1 MIYNRIEAGQLL
13 AEKLLALDIK
23 EPLVLA
29 VPRGGVIVGHE
40 IANKLRCKLDIIISK
55 KITPP
60 DNPEFGIGA
69 ITYDGTL
76 YKGEYWNYY
85 SDNTK
90 FDDEVTKKRKE
101 VKRRLEEYRGTTDY
115 KLEKSAV
122 ILVDDGI
129 ATGSTVFAILDWL
142 FNQKSKKILL
152 AIPVIPASTYRI
164 LEKKI
169 SPIITLEIPTEFS
182 AVGQFYEQFDQ
193 VSDKEVKEILL
204 AYK

>member
-1 MIYNRIEAGQLL
+1 MIRDRIEAGQLL

-40 IANKLRCKLDIIISK
+40 IAIKLRCKLDIIISK

-90 FDDEVTKKRKE
+90 FDDEITKKIKE

-115 KLEKSAV
+115 KLEENAV

-169 SPIITLEIPTEFS
+169 SSIITLEIPTEFS

-193 VSDKEVKEILL
+193 VSDQEVKEILL

>member
-1 MIYNRIEAGQLL
+1 MIRDRIEAGQLL

-90 FDDEVTKKRKE
+90 FDDEITKKIKE

-115 KLEKSAV
+115 EFEKNAV

-152 AIPVIPASTYRI
+152 AMPVIPASTYRI

-169 SPIITLEIPTEFS
+169 SSIVTLEIPTEFS

-193 VSDKEVKEILL
+193 VSDQEVKEILL

>member
-1 MIYNRIEAGQLL
+1 MIRDRIEAGQLL

-90 FDDEVTKKRKE
+90 FDDEITKKIKE

-115 KLEKSAV
+115 KLEENAV

-193 VSDKEVKEILL
+193 VSDQEVKEILL

>member
-1 MIYNRIEAGQLL
+1 MIRDRIEAGQLL

-40 IANKLRCKLDIIISK
+40 IANKLRCKLDIVISK

-90 FDDEVTKKRKE
+90 FDDEIAKKRKE

-193 VSDKEVKEILL
+193 VSDQEVKEILL

>member
-1 MIYNRIEAGQLL
+1 MIRDRIEAGQLL

-40 IANKLRCKLDIIISK
+40 IANKLRCKLDIVISK

-90 FDDEVTKKRKE
+90 FDDEIAKKRKE

-169 SPIITLEIPTEFS
+169 SSIITLEIPTEFS

-193 VSDKEVKEILL
+193 VSDQEVKEILL

>member
-1 MIYNRIEAGQLL
+1 MIRDRIEAGQLL

-29 VPRGGVIVGHE
+29 VPRGGVVVGHE
-40 IANKLRCKLDIIISK
+40 IANKLRCKLDVIISK

-69 ITYDGTL
+69 ITHDGTL

-90 FDDEVTKKRKE
+90 FDDEITKKINE

-115 KLEKSAV
+115 EFEKNAV

-152 AIPVIPASTYRI
+152 AMPVIPASTYRI

-169 SPIITLEIPTEFS
+169 SSIVTLEIPTEFS

-193 VSDKEVKEILL
+193 VSDQEVKEILL

>member
-1 MIYNRIEAGQLL
+1 MIRNRIEAGQLL

-29 VPRGGVIVGHE
+29 VPRGGVVVGHE
-40 IANKLRCKLDIIISK
+40 IANKLRCKLDIVISK

-69 ITYDGTL
+69 ITHDGTL

-152 AIPVIPASTYRI
+152 AMPVIPASTYRI

-169 SPIITLEIPTEFS
+169 SSIITLEIPTEFS

>member
-1 MIYNRIEAGQLL
+1 MIHDRIEAGQLL
-13 AEKLLALDIK
+13 AEKLLVLDIK

-29 VPRGGVIVGHE
+29 IPRGGVIVGHE
-40 IANKLRCKLDIIISK
+40 IANKLRCKLDVAISK

-90 FDDEVTKKRKE
+90 FDDEISKKRKE

-115 KLEKSAV
+115 KLEESVV

-169 SPIITLEIPTEFS
+169 SSIITLEIPTEFS

-193 VSDKEVKEILL
+193 VSDQEVKEILL

>member
-1 MIYNRIEAGQLL
+1 MIRDRIEAGQLL

-40 IANKLRCKLDIIISK
+40 IAIKLRCKLDIIISK

-90 FDDEVTKKRKE
+90 FDDEITKKIKE

-115 KLEKSAV
+115 KLEENAV

-193 VSDKEVKEILL
+193 VSDQEVKEILL

>member
-1 MIYNRIEAGQLL
+1 
-13 AEKLLALDIK
+13 
-23 EPLVLA
+23 
-29 VPRGGVIVGHE
+29 
-40 IANKLRCKLDIIISK
+40 
-55 KITPP
+55 
-60 DNPEFGIGA
+60 
-69 ITYDGTL
+69 
-76 YKGEYWNYY
+76 
-85 SDNTK
+85 
-90 FDDEVTKKRKE
+90 
-101 VKRRLEEYRGTTDY
+101 
-115 KLEKSAV
+115 V

>member
-1 MIYNRIEAGQLL
+1 MIHDRIEAGQLL

-40 IANKLRCKLDIIISK
+40 IANKLRCKLDIVISK

-90 FDDEVTKKRKE
+90 FDDEIAKKRKE

-115 KLEKSAV
+115 KLEESVV

-169 SPIITLEIPTEFS
+169 SSIITLEIPTEFS

-193 VSDKEVKEILL
+193 VSDQEVKEILL

>member
-1 MIYNRIEAGQLL
+1 MIRDRIEAGQLL

-29 VPRGGVIVGHE
+29 VPRGGVVVGHE

-90 FDDEVTKKRKE
+90 FDDEITKKIKE

-115 KLEKSAV
+115 EFEKNAV

-169 SPIITLEIPTEFS
+169 SSIITLEIPTEFS

-193 VSDKEVKEILL
+193 VSDQEVKEILL